1 MVTTVGTEDKLE
13 DLLADLIQL
22 DYDAAEAY
30 RAAMD
35 RLEDPNFRSTLESFR
50 EDHLRHTQ
58 ELGAILSGL
67 GRTPPHEGDMKQ
79 VLTKG
84 KVVIAGLLGDRAI
97 LEAMRTNED
106 DTVTAYDRAA
116 KFHDAPMTAMKALE
130 RGRQDEHRHCSWIL
144 STLKTM

>member
-13 DLLADLIQL
+13 DLLADLVQL
-22 DYDAAEAY
+22 DYDAAAAY

-35 RLEDPNFRSTLESFR
+35 RLEDPNFRATLAGFQ

-58 ELGAILSGL
+58 ELGAILADMGY
-67 GRTPPHEGDMKQ
+67 TPPRKGDLKQ

-84 KVVIAGLLGDRAI
+84 KVVIAGMMGDRAI

-106 DTVTAYDRAA
+106 DTVTAYSRAT
-116 KFHDAPMTAMKALE
+116 KFNGAPPAVIEVLE
-130 RGRQDEHRHCSWIL
+130 RGLRDEYRHCSWIL
-144 STLKTM
+144 STLKMM